1 MSDQGGGSQSLDD
14 FENEA
19 PLHLVPRRVITAD
32 GSSQNSDQVI
42 GESPVALVFNG
53 ISHAVMMATPADLED
68 FIVGFA
74 LCEGLIGR
82 RSDIVDIELRP
93 TKMGIEVDATTTNR
107 VAESMRAR
115 RRSMMGPSGC
125 GICGVESLSQV
136 DRELPEVEK
145 GPTPSMAAIKRAC
158 DQLANHQTY
167 AGVTSGAHAAAW
179 CRSNGDIICVREDV
193 GRHNAMDKLVG
204 AGLRANPGFPPR
216 CIAMLSGRV
225 SFELVQKAVMARF
238 PVIVAVGAPGWLRSD
253 SNCRRN
259 VFPRCLGVAVVG
271 LLMQSAWYA
280 TPMAIGSI
288 RPSRI
293 ALRWAQE
300 RASSGDCRQGW
311 RKLHRSSES
320 GKRPH
325 MRRTV

>member
-32 GSSQNSDQVI
+32 GSSQNNDQVI

-93 TKMGIEVDATTTNR
+93 TKMGLEVDATTTNR

-125 GICGVESLSQV
+125 GICIVLSSLYRRLTESCLRSRRGQRLAWLPLS
-136 DRELPEVEK
+136 
-145 GPTPSMAAIKRAC
+145 A
-158 DQLANHQTY
+158 
-167 AGVTSGAHAAAW
+167 
-179 CRSNGDIICVREDV
+179 
-193 GRHNAMDKLVG
+193 
-204 AGLRANPGFPPR
+204 
-216 CIAMLSGRV
+216 
-225 SFELVQKAVMARF
+225 
-238 PVIVAVGAPGWLRSD
+238 PVINLLIIKPMLVS
-253 SNCRRN
+253 
-259 VFPRCLGVAVVG
+259 PRA
-271 LLMQSAWYA
+271 
-280 TPMAIGSI
+280 
-288 RPSRI
+288 R
-293 ALRWAQE
+293 
-300 RASSGDCRQGW
+300 
-311 RKLHRSSES
+311 
-320 GKRPH
+320 
-325 MRRTV
+325 MRRLGEPDQMATSSACERMLADTMPWIN

>member
-19 PLHLVPRRVITAD
+19 PLHLVPRRGITAD
-32 GSSQNSDQVI
+32 GSSQNNDQVI

-158 DQLANHQTY
+158 DQFANHQTY

-193 GRHNAMDKLVG
+193 GRHNAMDKLIGSRQPESSEEFVIVSS
-204 AGLRANPGFPPR
+204 RA
-216 CIAMLSGRV
+216 
-225 SFELVQKAVMARF
+225 SFELVVKAAMAGCSSL
-238 PVIVAVGAPGWLRSD
+238 VAMSAPTSLAIRKAKQTRLNLIAFATGD
-253 SNCRRN
+253 
-259 VFPRCLGVAVVG
+259 RCVCY
-271 LLMQSAWYA
+271 S
-280 TPMAIGSI
+280 
-288 RPSRI
+288 
-293 ALRWAQE
+293 
-300 RASSGDCRQGW
+300 
-311 RKLHRSSES
+311 
-320 GKRPH
+320 
-325 MRRTV
+325 